1 MWSDNET
8 ERDFVNFTSVADT
21 VSEIIVQ
28 ADGEPVSIGI
38 SGAWGTGKSSM
49 IKLIKRSID
58 QKDSCDNESDKKF
71 ILVDFNAWLYQ
82 GYDDA
87 RAALIDVVASALQ
100 EEAKKRETGVE
111 KVKELAKRVNWLRVA
126 RLTAGSTVA
135 LTLGLPPTGLIGE
148 VFNLGKKVA
157 GGSGSTI
164 EGSEVESAVGGV
176 SESADSLFKPPPDFS
191 PPKEIQA
198 IRDLFEQSLEEMN
211 VTLIVLID
219 DLDRCLPATAISTL
233 EAIRLLLF
241 LKRTAFVIAADNEM
255 IKYAVKK
262 HFEGVD
268 DNLVTSYF
276 DKLIQVP
283 IRVPQLGTHEVRAY
297 MLLLFVE
304 DSTLEK
310 DQKEEIRTKVC
321 EQLSQSWQGKRVD
334 KAFIESIGIT
344 FSSELTARLE
354 TADRLAPIMTIA
366 SGIAGNPRLIKRFLN
381 ALSIRMSIAKGHG
394 VSIDEAHLVKMLLF
408 ERCGNQKAY
417 AELTKAVNE
426 DGEGKPHFLKDLE
439 LSITSGEEM
448 SLSENWQKDIEFI
461 KEWLALPPQMADIDL
476 RGILYVCRDHEQYIA
491 PEDRLTS
498 DGAELVNLL
507 LEHPDMASQL
517 KDRLEQLQL
526 SDSTIIMDKLLEKA
540 RQEQE
545 WGTPPL
551 LDACLAMAEADAIQ
565 GKRLAAFL
573 IERPSTQI
581 TPSIIPKIQDQ
592 GWADE
597 VFDKWASSSV
607 RASVKKAI
615 KQRKE

>member
-1 MWSDNET
+1 MYSDNET
-8 ERDFVNFTSVADT
+8 ERDFINFTSVADT
-21 VSEIIVQ
+21 VSEIIFQ
-28 ADGEPVSIGI
+28 AEGDPVSIGI

-58 QKDSCDNESDKKF
+58 QKESSENESDKKF

-111 KVKELAKRVNWLRVA
+111 KVKELVKRVNWLRVA
-126 RLTAGSTVA
+126 RLTAGSAVA
-135 LTLGLPPTGLIGE
+135 LGLGLPPTGLIGE

-157 GGSGSTI
+157 GGAGSTI

-176 SESADSLFKPPPDFS
+176 SESTGSLFKPLPDFS

-211 VTLIVLID
+211 ITLIVLID

-241 LKRTAFVIAADNEM
+241 LKRTAFVIAADNDM

-304 DSTLEK
+304 DSSLEK
-310 DQKEEIRTKVC
+310 AQKEEIRTKVC
-321 EQLSQSWQGKRVD
+321 DQLSQSWQGKRVD
-334 KAFIESIGIT
+334 KAFIGSIGIT
-344 FSSELTARLE
+344 IPSDLAARLE
-354 TADRLAPIMTIA
+354 TADRLAPIMTSA

-381 ALSIRMSIAKGHG
+381 ALSIRKSIAKGHG
-394 VSIDEAHLVKMLLF
+394 LSIDEAHLAKMLLF

-426 DGEGKPHFLKDLE
+426 DGEGKPHFLADLE

-448 SLSENWQKDIEFI
+448 NLSENWQKDIKFI
-461 KEWLALPPQMADIDL
+461 KEWLALPPHMADIDL

-498 DGAELVNLL
+498 DGAELVKLL

-540 RQEQE
+540 RQVQE

-551 LDACLAMAEADAIQ
+551 LDACLAIAEADAIQ

-573 IERPSTQI
+573 IERPSNQI

-592 GWADE
+592 EWADE
-597 VFDKWASSSV
+597 VFDKWTSSSV
-607 RASVKKAI
+607 RAPVKKAI
-615 KQRKE
+615 KQSKE